1 MVMKKLVHK
10 IVNLLKVKN
19 KFKIMFVLLFVIQQ
33 LINTLMEKYV
43 YNHAYYMKRNLFK
56 QVIVN
61 NVFLHVHMML
71 KETHKK
77 LHGKLIL
84 TINKNVMLIIHVQ
97 NHNIS

>member
-1 MVMKKLVHK
+1 
-10 IVNLLKVKN
+10 
-19 KFKIMFVLLFVIQQ
+19 MFVLVLVIQQ
-33 LINTLMEKYV
+33 PINTLMEKYV

-71 KETHKK
+71 KETNKK